1 MDFSHIPFP
10 CLSLRFLIK
19 NYCAVWI
26 LHSSLFHFPPSPNN
40 QTKESLI
47 FTFPSFFFT
56 PSVSWK
62 KRGICR
68 KMRNFTFIKKSCAR
82 IKMAT
87 FQEVINV
94 WTSLSTL
101 LDCMEEGYR
110 LLLTFPFVY
119 YISLS
124 ND

>member
-26 LHSSLFHFPPSPNN
+26 LHSSLFHFSPSPNN

-47 FTFPSFFFT
+47 FTFLSFFFT

-87 FQEVINV
+87 FQEVKRVDLSFNFVGLHGRGIFTFINI
-94 WTSLSTL
+94 SLCL
-101 LDCMEEGYR
+101 LH
-110 LLLTFPFVY
+110 LTFE
-119 YISLS
+119 
-124 ND
+124 